1 MPSYPLVADSLRT
14 WHIYLFDLPIKNC
27 DFPSFFVCLSLCKNH
42 IIVILRAIQSVF
54 DATIILFASCD
65 CKRDPNLYLGTSKSI
80 IFSSVFPTMVVFGQ
94 ILKGWVFIN
103 GFSGTFESS
112 GRVQQCHLHHPPV
125 ITIFTGGINHSKW
138 VVKMVLFYLHPIDT
152 AIFGALVEARRHTL
166 AMTAVVAIERWR
178 PWDNFWTTEVW
189 GTKPLDWFGGFT
201 WYALICWAIIGWFP
215 VLASGF
221 AGIQTDI

>member
-1 MPSYPLVADSLRT
+1 MLQSSSLLLAIASAIPIFIWVPPNPLFSHQFFLR
-14 WHIYLFDLPIKNC
+14 WSSSGKYLKD
-27 DFPSFFVCLSLCKNH
+27 
-42 IIVILRAIQSVF
+42 
-54 DATIILFASCD
+54 
-65 CKRDPNLYLGTSKSI
+65 G
-80 IFSSVFPTMVVFGQ
+80 FSSMDF
-94 ILKGWVFIN
+94 
-103 GFSGTFESS
+103 S

-178 PWDNFWTTEVW
+178 PWENFWTTEVW